1 MTTPDL
7 HSFSFQAM
15 GTDCV
20 LHLYAESAELADEAY
35 EAVADE
41 VWRIEGNYSRYRDD
55 SFLSEV
61 NRAAAAGGRVVLDPE
76 TSGLMAYALACHR
89 KSGGVFDI
97 TSGLLRNAWDFG
109 SGRLPAQAV
118 IDALLPRIGMEKLIW
133 EPPVLAFSTPGM
145 ELDFGGLGKEYAADQ
160 AAAVCA
166 NLGISAGMINLGG
179 DIQVLGPHPDG
190 EPWRIE
196 ILHPRQTGIVLATIS
211 LHRGALATSG
221 DYERF
226 MEIDGRRYCHLLDPI
241 TGWPVQGLASVSVV
255 AGQCLVAGSVSTIA
269 MLKQADGAA
278 WLRETGLDHVWMDG
292 MGGQGGTL
300 SAP

>member
-1 MTTPDL
+1 
-7 HSFSFQAM
+7 M

-20 LHLYAESAELADEAY
+20 LHLYAESAGLAEEAF

-41 VWRIEGNYSRYRDD
+41 VWRIEAKYSRYRDD
-55 SFLSEV
+55 SFLSEM
-61 NRAAAAGGRVVLDPE
+61 NRAAAAGQLALDPE
-76 TSGLMAYALACHR
+76 TSGLMSYALACHR

-97 TSGLLRNAWDFG
+97 TSGLLRKAWDFG
-109 SGRLPAQAV
+109 SGRLPDQAE
-118 IDALLPRIGMEKLIW
+118 IDVLLPRIGMEKLVW
-133 EPPVLAFSTPGM
+133 LPPNLAFSIAGM

-166 NLGISAGMINLGG
+166 NLGIVAGMINLGG

-190 EPWRIE
+190 EPWQIH
-196 ILHPRQTGIVLATIS
+196 ILHPRQAGKLLATIS
-211 LHRGALATSG
+211 LQRGALATSG

-226 MEIDGRRYCHLLDPI
+226 MEIDGRRYCHLLDPT

-269 MLKQADGAA
+269 MLKQAGGTG
-278 WLRETGLDHVWMDG
+278 WLRETGLDHLWVDG